1 MARPPIIKLTSKYI
15 LDNINQEDIFSVYF
29 NIPASHISAIVN
41 TNKKISAP
49 YRSDKDPSFGFIYRS
64 NGKLIGRDFG
74 GYFWGDCFDCVG
86 FVLGLNANIK
96 SDFGKIMEH
105 IIKTF
110 RLNKYQNTASTFSYI
125 RKEIEI
131 KEKPVLNIQV
141 RARGWNT
148 QDANYW
154 FNRYGVTRAILTEH
168 EVVPVLYLYFNG
180 NVVYEYDEYDP
191 AYAYYLGKRDYIDY
205 WKVYYPLR
213 KKGSRFHSNGSFV
226 QGIRQIK
233 SADFGIITKAMKDVL
248 VFKSNLVQAIAPPA
262 ESVFF
267 TPTQINYI
275 KSKWTNVFSFMDFD
289 RTGRAMARHLRKEFD
304 IPSIFLTNGDFNTYD
319 FGVKD
324 ASDYRHKYGKKQSQ
338 LLFSTAFE
346 NNFEFT
352 DEFAQLISQLKHY

>member
-131 KEKPVLNIQV
+131 KEKPVLKSPLVRNILGILNSL
-141 RARGWNT
+141 RRCL
-148 QDANYW
+148 
-154 FNRYGVTRAILTEH
+154 AIAL
-168 EVVPVLYLYFNG
+168 PVL
-180 NVVYEYDEYDP
+180 
-191 AYAYYLGKRDYIDY
+191 
-205 WKVYYPLR
+205 
-213 KKGSRFHSNGSFV
+213 S
-226 QGIRQIK
+226 K
-233 SADFGIITKAMKDVL
+233 SMKLKTL
-248 VFKSNLVQAIAPPA
+248 V
-262 ESVFF
+262 
-267 TPTQINYI
+267 
-275 KSKWTNVFSFMDFD
+275 
-289 RTGRAMARHLRKEFD
+289 HL
-304 IPSIFLTNGDFNTYD
+304 
-319 FGVKD
+319 
-324 ASDYRHKYGKKQSQ
+324 
-338 LLFSTAFE
+338 LL
-346 NNFEFT
+346 
-352 DEFAQLISQLKHY
+352 I